1 MNVSESPV
9 LNTTLSRANP
19 IVQAEFNHQR
29 FVIKRG
35 RVGYLWIFL
44 AALLVVPALLISL
57 VTSASA
63 FLGAFEPSLG
73 SLTLPVTWEAGTWQA
88 FIGNLGWVLILV
100 MSPAQYLVVTLVTMG
115 LSANSIRREKSGLTW
130 DSLRL
135 TGIGTRRIVW
145 GKWWASMRAL
155 AGDHVMVTILR
166 MGLVT
171 LIMTTFAVSLD
182 MLNQLEP
189 VSHLGKMP
197 VLLLLTILFGV
208 FDAALTAAF
217 GVLAAIPNE
226 AAGTVVGSTV
236 IGLRMLVMIGA
247 FMLLVASLHLA
258 VNVSMAAVL
267 ALSVGGFLV
276 YVALIVAALLIA
288 EKLIY

>member
-1 MNVSESPV
+1 MLSS
-9 LNTTLSRANP
+9 TLSRANP
-19 IVQAEFNHQR
+19 IVRAEFNHQR
-29 FVIKRG
+29 FVIKQG
-35 RVGYLWIFL
+35 RVGYLWILL

-57 VTSASA
+57 VTSTSA
-63 FLGAFEPSLG
+63 FLGGFVPELG
-73 SLTLPVTWEAGTWQA
+73 GLTLPIAWEAGTPQA

-100 MSPAQYLVVTLVTMG
+100 MAPAQYLVVTLVTMA
-115 LSANSIRREKSGLTW
+115 LSANSIRREKAGLTW

-171 LIMTTFAVSLD
+171 LIMTTFAASID
-182 MLNQLEP
+182 MVNQLDP

-197 VLLLLTILFGV
+197 LLLTLTVLFGV

-226 AAGTVVGSTV
+226 AAGTVVGTTV
-236 IGLRMLVMIGA
+236 MGLRMVAMVVSLV
-247 FMLLVASLHLA
+247 LLITSLHLA
-258 VNVSMAAVL
+258 VNVGMMDVL
-267 ALSVGGFLV
+267 MVSLGGFLL
-276 YVALIVAALLIA
+276 YITLIVSSLAVA
-288 EKLIY
+288 EKLVY